1 MKMKKIVSLLT
12 SASLLVGMAG
22 FSASD
27 VQQTMSPAAISAS
40 AAAAV
45 KVKTLKL
52 SASKVTMSVG
62 KTYTIK
68 SKITPSNATN
78 QKLSYSS
85 SDSKTAKVSS
95 KGVVTAVKEGTAT
108 ITVKTTDKSNLS
120 AKLTVVVKK
129 SSSTASTT
137 TSSSTSSSNGFDTKI
152 TAMELVEDMQV
163 GFNLG
168 NTLDAYSG
176 KSISDAGLSSETCWG
191 NPTTTKKMIT
201 AIKAQGF
208 NTIRIPV
215 TWHDHLDS
223 NYNINADWM
232 KRVKDV
238 VDYAID
244 NDMYVILNMHHDNAI
259 YDLSKAIKSTSGYND
274 VEKRFLKIWTQI
286 ADTFKN
292 YDEHLIFESMN
303 EPRIEGSAAEWNGGT
318 ADERDA
324 VNKLNAAFTKLIRNS
339 GGNNKYRFLML
350 PGYAASS
357 SDNALNGIKL
367 PDDDR
372 LIVSVHAYSPYNF
385 AMNASGTTKF
395 SQSEKNELDWFFS
408 NLNKKFVSKGI
419 PVVIGEMGATNKNN
433 LTDRIE
439 WTKYYVSGARKYN
452 ITCLWWDN
460 GCFNI
465 GAENFGIFDR
475 NTCKFK
481 FKDIADAL
489 VKYSK

>member
-1 MKMKKIVSLLT
+1 MKMKKIISLLT

-22 FSASD
+22 FGASD
-27 VQQTMSPAAISAS
+27 AQQTLSPATISAS
-40 AAAAV
+40 AATAV

-52 SASKVTMSVG
+52 TASKVTMTVG

-68 SKITPSNATN
+68 SKITPSDATN

-85 SDSKTAKVSS
+85 SNSKIAKVSS

-120 AKLTVVVKK
+120 AKLTVVVNK
-129 SSSTASTT
+129 S
-137 TSSSTSSSNGFDTKI
+137 SSSTSSSSSSSNFDTKI

-163 GFNLG
+163 GFNMG
-168 NTLDAYSG
+168 NSLDAFSSN
-176 KSISDAGLSSETCWG
+176 SISDVGLSSETCWS

-201 AIKAQGF
+201 AIKNEGF
-208 NTIRIPV
+208 NTIRLPV
-215 TWHDHLDS
+215 TWHNHLDS
-223 NYNINADWM
+223 KYNVNADWM
-232 KRVKDV
+232 KRVKEV

-259 YDLSKAIKSTSGYND
+259 YDLSKAIKSESGYNE
-274 VEKRFLKIWTQI
+274 VEKNYLKVWNQI

-303 EPRIEGSAAEWNGGT
+303 EPRIAGSAAEWNGGT
-318 ADERDA
+318 AKERDA
-324 VNKLNAAFTKLIRNS
+324 VNKLNAAFTELIRSS

-350 PGYAASS
+350 PGYGASA
-357 SDNALNGIKL
+357 SDNSLNGIKL

-372 LIVSVHAYSPYNF
+372 LIVSIHAYSPYNF
-385 AMNASGTTKF
+385 AMNASGTTTF
-395 SQSEKNELDWFFS
+395 SQSEKNELDRFFKT
-408 NLNKKFVSKGI
+408 LNDKFVSKGV

-433 LTDRIE
+433 LSDRIA

-460 GCFNI
+460 GGFNV
-465 GAENFGIFDR
+465 GGENFGIFDR
-475 NTCKFK
+475 NSCKFK
-481 FKDIADAL
+481 IKDIADAL

>member
-1 MKMKKIVSLLT
+1 MQKKKLISLLT
-12 SASLLVGMAG
+12 SAALLVGITGLNASPQMY
-22 FSASD
+22 SASEA
-27 VQQTMSPAAISAS
+27 TAISVS

-52 SASKVTMSVG
+52 SASKVTMTVG

-85 SDSKTAKVSS
+85 SDSKIAKVSS
-95 KGVVTAVKEGTAT
+95 KGVVTAVSEGTAT

-120 AKLTVVVKK
+120 AELTVKVNK
-129 SSSTASTT
+129 SSSTSA
-137 TSSSTSSSNGFDTKI
+137 SSSSFDKNI
-152 TAMELVEDMQV
+152 TAEELVSDMKI

-168 NTLDAYSG
+168 NTLDAYITG
-176 KSISDAGLSSETCWG
+176 NSITNAGLSSETSWG
-191 NPTTTKKMIT
+191 NPTTTKKMIN

-215 TWHDHLDS
+215 TWHNHLDS
-223 NYNINADWM
+223 SYNIDSDWM
-232 KRVKDV
+232 KRVKEV
-238 VDYAID
+238 VDYAVD
-244 NDMYVILNMHHDNAI
+244 NDMYIILNMHHDNAI
-259 YDLSKAIKSTSGYND
+259 YDIKKSTESEKGYKE
-274 VEKRFLKIWTQI
+274 VEKNFLKVWTQI

-303 EPRIEGSAAEWNGGT
+303 EPRIEGGVNEWNGGT
-318 ADERDA
+318 AKDREI
-324 VNKLNAAFTKLIRNS
+324 VNKLNDAFTKLIRKS

-357 SDNALNGIKL
+357 SINALNGIKL
-367 PDDDR
+367 PDDNR

-385 AMNASGTTKF
+385 AMNENGS
-395 SQSEKNELDWFFS
+395 SEFTQNDKNELDNFFS
-408 NLNKKFVSKGI
+408 TLNSKFVSKGV
-419 PVVIGEMGATNKNN
+419 PVVIGEMGATNKDN
-433 LTDRIE
+433 LSDRIA
-439 WTKYYVSGARKYN
+439 WTKYYVRGARKYN

-460 GCFNI
+460 GCFNV
-465 GAENFGIFDR
+465 GGENFGIFNR
-475 NTCKFK
+475 KTCKFD